1 MTSVEQLR
9 EQAREYTA
17 SHPED
22 LDGQVERWGL
32 LLREAPQDEEALRRL
47 YIIAF
52 RALEKGK
59 ETLKDAAG
67 LVGDAG
73 GETPVGDFLEKV
85 RQRYREV
92 VPQVVRE
99 RLEQAENAWEQEPER
114 ARALLQDA
122 RALTED
128 PELPKNEQA
137 WFHQKHKDLVE
148 RIDTLW
154 RRLPHADAE
163 VQEQDAEASLA
174 NQEVPAEESA
184 TRKNA
189 DEIEA
194 LRRHAREYARS
205 VPGDIESQRRYWEGV
220 LRLAPEDQEAQ
231 AQLKSLVA
239 EAARREAQ
247 QQAEKWARTAK
258 EAFEKKD
265 IKTLREAREALR
277 ELVKKHPGDEG
288 LKSLLSRVEEDYEN
302 LSDELG
308 MVFTLV
314 AQNKYREAFKKA
326 KHLLDAG
333 VEGAIDIQG
342 ILGGAGGW
350 VSMREV
356 VNNTL
361 ERYLETLPPLVQR
374 HLQDVKALL
383 NTDPLEAKKKLEEVR
398 GWLEDEDFPADVR
411 ERLRKEHGELWEEMQ
426 ALQAALENQ
435 GEDHVAPSS
444 EEANA
449 PKASKGKSLLAEAKQ
464 FLDEA
469 EQALEDGDFR
479 LTRSQLEQ
487 AESLLERTDDFVG
500 EEQNQQR
507 EALLSR
513 LKALQSRAETLQ
525 REYEM
530 WEPQLQEGQ
539 KALERQDW
547 LRAKSI
553 FEKIKKEAPARWA
566 ALAEQVLQDVGAGL
580 RRAVEEARQDAR
592 EYAKSAPDDIEGQRR
607 RWEEVLRLSPEDR
620 EAQAQLKSLAAE
632 AARREAQQQAEKWA
646 RTAEEAFEK
655 KDIKT
660 LREAREALRELVRK
674 HPGDEGMKSLLS
686 RVGEDYEKLSDE
698 LGLTSTL
705 VAQEKYREAFKRAKH
720 LLGEGVEELID
731 VGGVWGEAGGLV
743 PTVQAFHDILEK
755 YLASLP
761 ALAQRHLQ
769 DVEALLNTDPLE
781 AKKKLEEVR
790 GWLEDE
796 DFPADV
802 RERLRKE
809 HGELWQKMETLK
821 RALGDA
827 LEKYNR
833 AVDLVEQA
841 RGTNEIEKQVNLLRE
856 AKRVFP
862 AYDISPFWSI
872 VRPRWESVLLRRLD
886 DALVE
891 AEALRRQG
899 RFDEA
904 LARLEKAQKEVYN
917 NWVEGESWTDQLKN
931 KLSEVHELL
940 RKIRGEKI
948 DWEGVE
954 KEIKSALEQLPP
966 PGSGARPSATVLEM
980 VDSVLEEVPEKF
992 KRFPQVRQLTNR
1004 RDAYRTIDELW
1015 GKARQAYRQGRW
1027 EDAEEKLER
1036 ILAEGGAWAR
1046 EARSLLKRVQAVGYY
1061 ESGVKAQ
1068 EGHRW
1073 SEAVRFYEQA
1083 VKNFE
1088 EVGTDVETEGIFQQ
1102 ARAALD
1108 LTKQID
1114 ENNPEI
1120 KRLLDDKQA
1129 FLTRIRRLLPDEQF
1143 EELLGRIREL
1153 QEWQG
1158 KPSSYEREI
1167 REQLQEMRS
1176 KVRDLIKEAAKLAIA
1191 DKNLERIEQALEM
1204 YRRWEALGEGSAEE
1218 DELRRQLEIA
1228 RLDAQFEDLRLR
1240 MSTPEEYQ
1248 KALENREA
1256 RLRLTV
1262 EEETRKQIEK
1272 QVHDL
1277 RQQTFLAH
1285 WRELLEGKS
1294 THEGQD
1300 AVTWAVQ
1307 QWRRPEI
1314 RAEILTILEKM
1325 VALALSY
1332 DRLDI
1337 MEALAQAV
1345 EREIGLGD
1353 LPIAK
1358 VLYGVSRMAQYLSE
1372 GAFRRAEAEKEHLQE
1387 ILEGQNREILEEV
1400 DRLWDRI
1407 ASRYVDQ
1414 WTRDIHQKD
1423 LSIWEKGRLLARL
1436 HSLAPND
1443 TRVPTAL
1450 ADYWDNIV
1458 QEMERQLQEGERISI
1473 RLEDEAGARKSLQR
1487 LRQMIDEAEDLLDA
1501 LQGLEHRQSS
1511 LEDWR
1516 EQWGKL
1522 EEKYERMRAL
1532 FDTYQRARQALDNAK
1547 RSPVRHVGG
1556 GVSWEFDAV
1565 EEALGEA
1572 RKAIAGW
1579 NFSQI
1584 SNLRNA
1590 VEDVEDEVQRLEG
1603 LAKNVGDKA
1612 QEFLEKVRTE
1622 QWQEAKQALKSLE
1635 AEWNTARRQ
1644 GLDGLEEALRYN
1656 YEFLGVTV
1664 RSLQKHEEIL
1674 ERILNNI
1681 SAWEQW
1687 KRALLARKKDFDEI
1701 IESVGDEE
1709 SLRDGLREVLR
1720 LHPLA
1725 RVLDICEEAKAK
1737 IRTFERAFDERPD
1750 EVLSAQ
1756 AQKIAQEGSKLQ
1768 EEVNRKSKLFRVLC
1782 REAQQ
1787 RKEDL
1792 EQKLETLRHWHRQ
1805 LKRSIR
1811 EVKAAQK
1818 SIWGKVR
1825 KPQVSQITLRSAERA
1840 LREVVKLDPKN
1851 EEAKKVEE
1859 TIKRAK
1865 EGQSSSSDDL
1875 D

>member
-9 EQAREYTA
+9 EQARQYTA

-122 RALTED
+122 RALIED

-163 VQEQDAEASLA
+163 VQEQDAEASLV

-205 VPGDIESQRRYWEGV
+205 VPGDIEGQRRYWEEV

-231 AQLKSLVA
+231 AQLKSLAA

-258 EAFEKKD
+258 EAFDKKD

-277 ELVKKHPGDEG
+277 ELVKNYPGDEG
-288 LKSLLSRVEEDYEN
+288 LKSLLNRVEGDYEN

-308 MVFTLV
+308 VVSTLI
-314 AQNKYREAFKKA
+314 AQHRYREAFKKA

-333 VEGAIDIQG
+333 VKGAIDIQG
-342 ILGGAGGW
+342 ILGRAGGW

-426 ALQAALENQ
+426 ALQMALEHQGEEDQAGQFRDETHAAKSPQGEAALL
-435 GEDHVAPSS
+435 EDEIREPQWQEGV
-444 EEANA
+444 
-449 PKASKGKSLLAEAKQ
+449 
-464 FLDEA
+464 DDA
-469 EQALEDGDFR
+469 EQASEG
-479 LTRSQLEQ
+479 TH
-487 AESLLERTDDFVG
+487 
-500 EEQNQQR
+500 
-507 EALLSR
+507 EA
-513 LKALQSRAETLQ
+513 
-525 REYEM
+525 
-530 WEPQLQEGQ
+530 
-539 KALERQDW
+539 
-547 LRAKSI
+547 I
-553 FEKIKKEAPARWA
+553 
-566 ALAEQVLQDVGAGL
+566 
-580 RRAVEEARQDAR
+580 RRAIREARQDAR
-592 EYAKSAPDDIEGQRR
+592 EYAKSAPGDIEGQRR
-607 RWEEVLRLSPEDR
+607 RWEEVLRLAPEDK

-646 RTAEEAFEK
+646 RTAKEAFEK
-655 KDIKT
+655 KDVKT
-660 LREAREALRELVRK
+660 LREAREALRELGK
-674 HPGDEGMKSLLS
+674 KYPDDEGLKSLLS
-686 RVGEDYEKLSDE
+686 RVEGDYEILSDE

-705 VAQEKYREAFKRAKH
+705 VAQEKYREAFKKAKH
-720 LLGEGVEELID
+720 LLDKGVEEVVD
-731 VGGVWGEAGGLV
+731 VQGVWGEVGRWW
-743 PTVQAFHDILEK
+743 PTAKALHNALEG
-755 YLASLP
+755 YLNVLP
-761 ALAQRHLQ
+761 GLAQRHLQ
-769 DVEALLNTDPLE
+769 DAKALLTTDPLE

-796 DFPADV
+796 DFPADA

-809 HGELWQKMETLK
+809 HGELWQEMEALK

-827 LEKYNR
+827 LKRYQR
-833 AVDLVEQA
+833 AVDLVAQA
-841 RGTNEIEKQVNLLRE
+841 EKTNEVEKQVNLLRE

-862 AYDISPFWSI
+862 AYDISLFWSI

-891 AEALRRQG
+891 AEALWPQG

-904 LARLEKAQKEVYN
+904 LARLKKAQKEIRD
-917 NWVEGESWTDQLKN
+917 NWMEGEEEKSWPDELKN
-931 KLSEVHELL
+931 RFSEVNKLL
-940 RKIRGEKI
+940 TEISGEKI
-948 DWEGVE
+948 EWEGVE

-966 PGSGARPSATVLEM
+966 PGRGVRPSATVLEM

-1036 ILAEGGAWAR
+1036 ILAEGGTWAR
-1046 EARSLLKRVQAVGYY
+1046 EAQALLKRVQAVGYY
-1061 ESGVKAQ
+1061 ERGVKAQ

-1073 SEAVRFYEQA
+1073 SEAVRLYEQA
-1083 VKNFE
+1083 VKNLE

-1120 KRLLDDKQA
+1120 KRLLDDEQV
-1129 FLTRIRRLLPDEQF
+1129 FLTRIRGLLPGEQF

-1176 KVRDLIKEAAKLAIA
+1176 KVRDLMKEAAKLAIA

-1240 MSTPEEYQ
+1240 MRTPDEYQ
-1248 KALENREA
+1248 QALENREA

-1272 QVHDL
+1272 RVHDL

-1285 WRELLEGKS
+1285 WRELLEGKN
-1294 THEGQD
+1294 TYEGQD

-1372 GAFRRAEAEKEHLQE
+1372 GAFRRAEAEKGHLQE
-1387 ILEGQNREILEEV
+1387 VLEGQNREILEEV

-1414 WTRDIHQKD
+1414 WTQDIHQKD

-1443 TRVPTAL
+1443 RRVPTAL
-1450 ADYWDNIV
+1450 ADYWDDLA

-1501 LQGLEHRQSS
+1501 LQGLEHRHAS

-1516 EQWGKL
+1516 EHWGQL
-1522 EEKYERMRAL
+1522 EEKQERMRAL
-1532 FDTYQRARQALDNAK
+1532 FDAYQRARQALDNAK
-1547 RSPVRHVGG
+1547 RSPVRQVGG

-1565 EEALGEA
+1565 EEALEEA

-1603 LAKNVGDKA
+1603 LAKNIGDKA

-1725 RVLDICEEAKAK
+1725 RVLDICEEAKVK

-1756 AQKIAQEGSKLQ
+1756 AEKIAQGGNELQ
-1768 EEVNRKSKLFRVLC
+1768 EKVRRKNQRLKEVC
-1782 REAQQ
+1782 REAEE
-1787 RKEDL
+1787 RNKDL
-1792 EQKLETLRHWHRQ
+1792 VPKLDTLKHWHRQ
-1805 LKRSIR
+1805 LKRAIQ
-1811 EVKAAQK
+1811 EVKDAQK
-1818 SIWGKVR
+1818 RIWGKVR
-1825 KPQVSQITLRSAERA
+1825 KPQVSGMTLRSAERA
-1840 LREVVKLDPKN
+1840 LEEVQALDPKN
-1851 EEAKKVEE
+1851 EEAKKMEE

-1865 EGQSSSSDDL
+1865 DL
-1875 D
+1875 STSLR